1 MAHVPSGPLEKG
13 HFVNRRPLT
22 WPRVLPVL
30 VLLGATGLFLR
41 SRGQAEVLPP
51 RQPLASFPLEI
62 NDWQGG
68 VGKWQGTIVQ
78 IPDWALEVLGSGEFA
93 ERYYRQTPSEP
104 AVDVFMA
111 YFPSQRMG
119 STMHSPQNCLPGSGW
134 TPIENSRVT
143 LAIATGG
150 KITVNRYIVAKGDDR
165 LLVYYWYQEHGRVV
179 ASEYWSKFY
188 LVADSIRF
196 NRSDGA
202 LVRIST
208 PIAPTETVT
217 NAEHRSQALIASVL
231 PVLDQYIPR

>member
-1 MAHVPSGPLEKG
+1 MVHVTAGPPKEG
-13 HFVNRRPLT
+13 NIVNRQPLT
-22 WPRVLPVL
+22 WARVLPVL
-30 VLLGATGLFLR
+30 ALLAATGLLLR
-41 SRGQAEVLPP
+41 SRGQAEILPT
-51 RQPLASFPLEI
+51 RHPLASFPVEI

-68 VGKWQGTIVQ
+68 VGKWQGGIVQ

-93 ERYYRQTPSEP
+93 ERNYRRAPDEPS
-104 AVDVFMA
+104 VDLFMA

-134 TPIENSRVT
+134 TPVENSRVR
-143 LAIATGG
+143 LAIPEGTM
-150 KITVNRYIVAKGDDR
+150 TVNRYIVAKGDAR

-188 LVADSIRF
+188 LVADSIRI

-208 PIAPTETVT
+208 PIAPNEPIT
-217 NAEHRSQALIASVL
+217 NAETRSQALIASIL
-231 PVLDQYIPR
+231 PILDQFIPR

>member
-1 MAHVPSGPLEKG
+1 MVHVTSGPLEKG
-13 HFVNRRPLT
+13 HLVNRQPLT
-22 WPRVLPVL
+22 WSRVLPVL
-30 VLLGATGLFLR
+30 VLLGATGLLLR
-41 SRGQAEVLPP
+41 SRGQAEVLPA
-51 RQPLASFPLEI
+51 RQPLTTFPLEI

-68 VGKWQGTIVQ
+68 VGKWQGAIVQ

-93 ERYYRQTPSEP
+93 ERYFRQTPEEP
-104 AVDVFMA
+104 GVDLFMA

-134 TPIENSRVT
+134 TPVENSRVP
-143 LAIATGG
+143 LSISG
-150 KITVNRYIVAKGDDR
+150 KTTIIVNRYIVAKGDSR

-202 LVRIST
+202 LVRVST
-208 PIAPTETVT
+208 PIAPNEPVA
-217 NAEHRSQALIASVL
+217 NAETRTHALIASIL
-231 PVLDQYIPR
+231 PILDRYIPR